1 MAGFSFDQNDFAA
14 VLLQREGRTIPE
26 TESSPFSF
34 AAYLAASA
42 ILFSS
47 FIGFDSIAQA
57 GGEARNPGRSLPLAI
72 GIAVF
77 TVGTFYILFTAA
89 VYHAVPW
96 TYIAEEAMKRDITA
110 PGLLGLFI
118 TDRLD
123 GGHRSRCCRRPDQ

>member
-1 MAGFSFDQNDFAA
+1 MIS
-14 VLLQREGRTIPE
+14 LLRFWNGKDGTIPE

-57 GGEARNPGRSLPLAI
+57 GGEARNPGRTLPLAI

-110 PGLLGLFI
+110 HPASLAI
-118 TDRLD
+118 YY
-123 GGHRSRCCRRPDQ
+123 